1 MEESSF
7 IWSLKWACDHSVYL
21 QSSVCKEF
29 HVVKWIISYSCDV
42 VFVRDDTYSM
52 RWVLI
57 DGV

>member
-7 IWSLKWACDHSVYL
+7 IWSLKWTSDHSVYL
-21 QSSVCKEF
+21 QLICTDF
-29 HVVKWIISYSCDV
+29 HVVKCIISYSCDV

-52 RWVLI
+52 GWVLI